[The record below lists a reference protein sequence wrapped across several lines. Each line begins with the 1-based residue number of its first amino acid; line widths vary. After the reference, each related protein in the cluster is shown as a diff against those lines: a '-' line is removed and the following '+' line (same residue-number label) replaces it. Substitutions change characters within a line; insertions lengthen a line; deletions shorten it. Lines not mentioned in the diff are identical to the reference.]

1 LATSARPQINQIFEG
16 FNKEFRILQDAG
28 VTHSYRKGEIIFRE
42 GGIPS
47 GVFIIKK
54 GFVKKYKLTPKG
66 EEQIY
71 YVSVE
76 GELFGYND
84 ILGEINYA
92 DSASTLEDSQITFIP
107 KEIFLMT
114 IYQSARLNARLVKL
128 LAQEF
133 GLLKNTM
140 ATLATR
146 SVRERL
152 AINLLILDDKFKL
165 PGKLSMAGEINLS
178 RSDLANMVGTAKE
191 SLVRMLQEFKLGG
204 LIHIQGKIILIANR
218 NAVIKAAKL
227 V

>member
-1 LATSARPQINQIFEG
+1 MNVRPQIDQIFEG
-16 FNKEFRILQDAG
+16 FNKEFRILLDAG
-28 VTHSYRKGEIIFRE
+28 VTHDYRKGEIVFRE
-42 GGIPS
+42 GGIPG

-54 GFVKKYKLTPKG
+54 GFVKKYKLTAKG

-76 GELFGYND
+76 GELFGYHD
-84 ILGEINYA
+84 IFGEVNYA
-92 DSASTLEDSQITFIP
+92 DSASTLEDSLITFIP

-114 IYQSARLNARLVKL
+114 IYQSSGLNTRVVKL

-133 GLLKNTM
+133 GLLKNTI
-140 ATLATR
+140 ATFATR

-152 AINLLILDDKFKL
+152 AINLLILDEKFKL
-165 PGKLSMAGEINLS
+165 PGKLSKTGEINLS
-178 RSDLANMVGTAKE
+178 RTDLANIVGTAKE
-191 SLVRMLQEFKLGG
+191 SLVRILQEFKLEG

-218 NAVIKAAKL
+218 NAVIKTAKL